1 MSAANAAAAPTATI
15 VAIDDKQTNLRLLR
29 AYLQQE
35 PYRLVTHTDPEVALR
50 EIEHSPPDLILLDLM
65 MPGMD
70 GFDVLSVLQDMVP
83 RVPVIVVTAM
93 DDREARLRGLAAGV
107 RDFLT
112 KPVDRTELLL
122 RVRNLVALKQTMD
135 SLETAMGE
143 LKLANR
149 DLQTFAGSLA
159 HDLQQPIMTISAFA
173 RVMQSQADVMTV
185 EHAAHV
191 EKIHAASTTAGTMI
205 KALLEFARLGQAKLN
220 TAPVDLAAVVAE
232 AQRTL
237 GESTQNRAVQWHV
250 EALPIV
256 PGDRALLLFAFINL
270 LSNAV
275 KYSRTQPQPVI
286 SVEVEKQPFN
296 AYAIRVRD
304 NGVGF
309 DMAHAGRLFGPFER
323 LHSVSEFEG
332 TGMGLANVRRI
343 VEKHG
348 GRVQAESEPG
358 KGAVFT
364 IMLKG

>member
-1 MSAANAAAAPTATI
+1 
-15 VAIDDKQTNLRLLR
+15 
-29 AYLQQE
+29 
-35 PYRLVTHTDPEVALR
+35 
-50 EIEHSPPDLILLDLM
+50 
-65 MPGMD
+65 
-70 GFDVLSVLQDMVP
+70 
-83 RVPVIVVTAM
+83 M

-122 RVRNLVALKQTMD
+122 RVRNLVTLKQTMD
-135 SLETAMGE
+135 SLEQALGD
-143 LKLANR
+143 LKVANR

-173 RVMQSQADVMTV
+173 QVMQAQGCDMPADQ
-185 EHAAHV
+185 AAHLQ
-191 EKIHAASTTAGTMI
+191 KIHGAAVAAGTMI
-205 KALLEFARLGQAKLN
+205 KALLEFARLGQARLN
-220 TAPVDLAAVVAE
+220 TAPVDLAEVVAE
-232 AQRTL
+232 AKRTVT
-237 GESTQNRAVQWHV
+237 ERTPNRVIDWTI
-250 EALPIV
+250 EALPVV
-256 PGDRALLLFAFINL
+256 PGDRSLLLFAFINL

-275 KYSRTQPQPVI
+275 KYSRTQQHPAVSI
-286 SVEVEKQPFN
+286 EVEKQPFN

-348 GRVQAESEPG
+348 GRVQAESEVG

-364 IMLKG
+364 VVLKG

>member
-1 MSAANAAAAPTATI
+1 MSAPAATI
-15 VAIDDKQTNLRLLR
+15 VAIDDKPANLRLLR
-29 AYLQQE
+29 ASLQNE
-35 PYRLVTHTDPEVALR
+35 PYRLVTFTEPEAALQ
-50 EIEHSPPDLILLDLM
+50 EIELEPPDLVLLDLM
-65 MPGMD
+65 MPTMD
-70 GFDVLSVLQDMVP
+70 GFEVLGILHKAVP
-83 RVPVIVVTAM
+83 HVPVIVVTAM

-135 SLETAMGE
+135 SLELAMRE

-149 DLQTFAGSLA
+149 DLQAFAGSLA

-173 RVMQSQADVMTV
+173 QVMQAQAAGMPA
-185 EHAAHV
+185 EQSAHLQ
-191 EKIHAASTTAGTMI
+191 KIHGAAVTAGAMI
-205 KALLEFARLGQAKLN
+205 KALLEFARLGQARLN
-220 TAPVDLAAVVAE
+220 TAPVDLAEIVEE
-232 AQRTL
+232 AR
-237 GESTQNRAVQWHV
+237 RAVTERVPNHTMEWNI
-250 EALPIV
+250 EPLPVV
-256 PGDRALLLFAFINL
+256 PGDRSLLLFAFINL

-275 KYSRTQPQPVI
+275 KYSRTQAAPVI
-286 SVEVEKQPFN
+286 SIEVEKQPFN

-323 LHSVSEFEG
+323 LHTASEFEG
-332 TGMGLANVRRI
+332 TGMGLANVLRI

-348 GRVQAESEPG
+348 GRVQAESEVG

-364 IMLKG
+364 VVLKG

>member
-1 MSAANAAAAPTATI
+1 MTEPTATI
-15 VAIDDKQTNLRLLR
+15 VAIDDKETNLRLLR
-29 AYLQQE
+29 AYLQSE
-35 PYRLVTHTDPEVALR
+35 PYRLITHTDPQIALR
-50 EIEHSPPDLILLDLM
+50 EIELSPPDLILLDLM
-65 MPGMD
+65 MPDMD
-70 GFDVLSVLQDMVP
+70 GFDVLSILQDMVP
-83 RVPVIVVTAM
+83 QVPVIVVTAM

-122 RVRNLVALKQTMD
+122 RVRNLVTLKQTMD
-135 SLETAMGE
+135 SLEYAMRE

-149 DLQTFAGSLA
+149 DLQTFAASLA

-173 RVMQSQADVMTV
+173 QVMQSKSADMPVEQA
-185 EHAAHV
+185 ANLQ
-191 EKIHAASTTAGTMI
+191 KIHTASITAGTMI

-220 TAPVDLAAVVAE
+220 TAPVDLAVVVEEARKAVNEGA
-232 AQRTL
+232 
-237 GESTQNRAVQWHV
+237 QNRAIEWHI
-250 EALPIV
+250 ADLPVV

-275 KYSRTQPQPVI
+275 KYSRTQQQAVI

-364 IMLKG
+364 VVLKG